1 MAIPNTLNQSTAL
14 MYERVRSKIAL
25 LYPREQVFADMIK
38 RIENDLVS
46 TRAMRIPVQMISGSQ
61 FAQTVLNGSNT
72 VGFPT
77 PTASDYEVFQTTP
90 IAFVQSTGW
99 SLDSAFATESSEQ
112 AVDSFAKRE
121 LKNALKEFGCY
132 TDVMLS
138 LIHI

>member
-1 MAIPNTLNQSTAL
+1 MAIPNTLTSSTAL

-25 LYPREQVFADMIK
+25 LYPRESTFSDLIE

-46 TRAMRIPVQMISGSQ
+46 TRAMRIPVQMYSGSQ

-77 PTASDYEVFQTTP
+77 PTASDYEVLQTTP

-121 LKNALKEFGCY
+121 LKNALKEFACY
-132 TDVMLS
+132 T
-138 LIHI
+138 